1 MITRPAFRRSR
12 CLHIRYCLAQVR
24 NRGYGLGNELIPWAR
39 ALLAALLLDAYCFPP
54 AFGLNRRRY
63 WRHFGT
69 PRYDWLRNRTLPWLL
84 PRVEFT
90 EADWRRHGAGDVLVA
105 LRGFAAEHRLLE
117 RRAYVF
123 VTTGMWGGYTHI
135 EAARMQMRA
144 ILQTSRYAARNLV
157 RLAGRLD
164 PARIT
169 VGMHVRFGDFRPADS
184 VQEYRGVWN
193 TALPME
199 WYVNVAQS
207 LRREFGAE
215 AQFLVVSDGTA
226 EQLRPLLEAV
236 PCVTTTDIPDS
247 DCSDLL
253 ALADADLLVCSI
265 SSYSQWAAFLS
276 QAPYLWYAPSLH
288 VHPGERG
295 SIWGG
300 SLHNAGTPTDNGS
313 LPRGI
318 PVALSG
324 ALPPA
329 LPLLL
334 RQRRAFLRPDHDLV
348 RGGLA
353 PLRTGNIPP

>member
-1 MITRPAFRRSR
+1 
-12 CLHIRYCLAQVR
+12 LHIRYCIAQVR

-39 ALLAALLLDAYCFPP
+39 ALLAAALLDAYCFPP

-63 WRHFGT
+63 WRHFAT
-69 PRYDWLRNRTLPWLL
+69 PRYDWLRNRTLPRLL

-90 EADWRRHGAGDVLVA
+90 EADWRRHGAGDVLRA

-123 VTTGMWGGYTHI
+123 VTTGMWGGYLHI

-144 ILQTSRYAARNLV
+144 ILQTSRYAARNLA
-157 RLAGRLD
+157 RLAARLD
-164 PARIT
+164 PARLT

-184 VQEYRGVWN
+184 AQDYRGLWN

-199 WYVNVAQS
+199 WYVNVARNLQRQ
-207 LRREFGAE
+207 LGGE

-226 EQLRPLLEAV
+226 TQLRPLLDAV
-236 PCVTTTDIPDS
+236 PCVTTSDIPDS

-276 QAPYLWYAPSLH
+276 QAPYLCMRPACRCT
-288 VHPGERG
+288 PG
-295 SIWGG
+295 
-300 SLHNAGTPTDNGS
+300 
-313 LPRGI
+313 
-318 PVALSG
+318 SG
-324 ALPPA
+324 ARSGAEAFPTPSCRPTPA
-329 LPLLL
+329 RSPGAS
-334 RQRRAFLRPDHDLV
+334 R
-348 RGGLA
+348 
-353 PLRTGNIPP
+353 

>member
-1 MITRPAFRRSR
+1 M
-12 CLHIRYCLAQVR
+12 RYCIAQVR

-39 ALLAALLLDAYCFPP
+39 ALLAASLLDAYCFPP

-69 PRYDWLRNRTLPWLL
+69 PRYDWLRNRTLPRLL

-90 EADWRRHGAGDVLVA
+90 ETDWRRSGAGDVLPA
-105 LRGFAAEHRLLE
+105 LRAFVAEHRLLK
-117 RRAYVF
+117 RHAYVF
-123 VTTGMWGGYTHI
+123 VTTGMWGGYLHI

-144 ILQTSRYAARNLV
+144 ILQSSRYAARNL
-157 RLAGRLD
+157 LKIAGRLD

-169 VGMHVRFGDFRPADS
+169 IGMHVRFGDFRAAAEADR
-184 VQEYRGVWN
+184 YRGVWN

-199 WYVNVAQS
+199 WYVQVARS
-207 LRREFGAE
+207 LQRDLGSE

-226 EQLRPLLEAV
+226 AQLQPLLEAV
-236 PCVTTTDIPDS
+236 PCITTADIPDS

-276 QAPYLWYAPSLH
+276 QAPYLWFAPSLQ
-288 VHPGERG
+288 VHSGGRG

-300 SLHNAGTPTDNGS
+300 SFPEDGLQPIDG

-318 PVALSG
+318 PVAASG
-324 ALPPA
+324 VLPTALA
-329 LPLLL
+329 PLLH
-334 RQRRAFLRPDHDLV
+334 QRRAYLRPEHDLV

-353 PLRTGNIPP
+353 PLPAGTISP

>member
-1 MITRPAFRRSR
+1 
-12 CLHIRYCLAQVR
+12 LHIRYCIAQVR

-105 LRGFAAEHRLLE
+105 LRGFAAERRLLE
-117 RRAYVF
+117 RHAYVF
-123 VTTGMWGGYTHI
+123 VTTGMWGGYMHI

-157 RLAGRLD
+157 RLAARLD
-164 PARIT
+164 PDRIT

-207 LRREFGAE
+207 LRRALGAD

-226 EQLRPLLEAV
+226 EQLRPLTQAV
-236 PCVTTTDIPDS
+236 PCVTTSDIADS

-276 QAPYLWYAPSLH
+276 QAPYLWYAPSLQ
-288 VHPGERG
+288 VHPGELG

-300 SLHNAGTPTDNGS
+300 SFPNPGAAGDHGS

-318 PVALSG
+318 PVAPSG

-334 RQRRAFLRPDHDLV
+334 RQRRAFLRPEHDLV

-353 PLRTGNIPP
+353 SLRTGNMPP